1 MAELF
6 ELHNKSQFEF
16 FGFSFGVRGEDEM
29 RQRLEKSFDQFIEV
43 SKCSDDEI
51 AQLSRGLNI
60 DIAIDL
66 KGYTYNARPNIFAYR
81 CAPIQI
87 NYLGFPGTLGSKN
100 FDYIIADS
108 FIVPH
113 HNQKFYT
120 EKIIYLPHC
129 YQVNDSKKVISS
141 SQYRKKDFGL
151 PDNKFIYCSF
161 NNTYKI
167 TPIIFDSWMQILKTV
182 ENSVLWL
189 FEENEIAA
197 NNLKLEASKKG
208 VDMNRLIFAQKL
220 PLDEHL
226 SRCQLAD
233 LCIDTF
239 PCNGHT
245 TTSDALWA
253 GIPVVTLA
261 GESFSSRVA
270 GSLLNT
276 IGAPELITYS
286 VNDYINL
293 AIELASSREKFFT
306 IKNKITA
313 NRITSPLFDIN
324 LFTENIEL
332 SYQRIYTNS
341 LSNS

>member
-1 MAELF
+1 MVNNL
-6 ELHNKSQFEF
+6 
-16 FGFSFGVRGEDEM
+16 
-29 RQRLEKSFDQFIEV
+29 
-43 SKCSDDEI
+43 SDMEI
-51 AQLSRGLNI
+51 AKLSRDNGI